1 MPQDRIKSSF
11 RLASLALTG
20 CLVAYAPSG
29 FAFFGNMNPSDWF
42 GGGRDYYDGP
52 GRYGYGGYPGYGPGG
67 PYGAPFGGYGV
78 PYGGGYGAPYGGGY
92 GAPYGGGYG
101 APPYGGAYGL
111 PPGGGYGTT
120 PFSGYGDS
128 GPFGTPARGASDY
141 DYGTPAPAGGTRYG
155 SSSDDRE
162 REIEALRRRI
172 QELES
177 GRGAPDYGP
186 PPHQESSPDW
196 PGTPSFRPMDR
207 Y

>member
-78 PYGGGYGAPYGGGY
+78 PYGGGYGAPYGGDMVPPTAEATGHRRTAGLTAY
-92 GAPYGGGYG
+92 LPAAATARRPSAATVIPAHSARQRAEHRITTTAPR
-101 APPYGGAYGL
+101 L
-111 PPGGGYGTT
+111 
-120 PFSGYGDS
+120 
-128 GPFGTPARGASDY
+128 RLE
-141 DYGTPAPAGGTRYG
+141 APAMVPVATTGNAR
-155 SSSDDRE
+155 SR
-162 REIEALRRRI
+162 
-172 QELES
+172 
-177 GRGAPDYGP
+177 
-186 PPHQESSPDW
+186 H
-196 PGTPSFRPMDR
+196 
-207 Y
+207 